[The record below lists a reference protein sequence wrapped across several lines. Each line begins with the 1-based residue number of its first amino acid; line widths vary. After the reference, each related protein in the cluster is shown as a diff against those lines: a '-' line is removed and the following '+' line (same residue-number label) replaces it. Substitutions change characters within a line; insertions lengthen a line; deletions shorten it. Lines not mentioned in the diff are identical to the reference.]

1 MAEASNQQN
10 NQDHDW
16 QQTDPRILGQILAAQ
31 SIVFALPDTIHIAE
45 FYAQTLTA
53 IPGITACRVC
63 LGNRSIQAG
72 EIQISVCNQCET
84 AHHTDQKEYA
94 VVPVDSNFRCTLT
107 DQPDMRVIAIDSYQH
122 HFGFFVSRINDAAAF
137 EAYQPFILNL
147 SNHIALILE
156 NRLQRDWLQKA
167 HDELERRVAERTRD
181 LTAANEKLNAAR
193 LAALDSVQEAVE
205 ARRSVEQANADL
217 QREAIE
223 RKHVEEA
230 LRASEQKLE
239 EAARIAHV
247 GYWERDFVAES
258 ITLSDEACQIFGLP
272 LQNRLPK
279 LAEWHVQWL
288 NLIHPEDQP
297 KVRQVLTDALAGG
310 RPYNVEYR
318 VVRPDGEVRNIH
330 SYAEFIRD
338 ESGKPLRMFGT
349 MIDITERKR
358 AEEALRESETR
369 FRAIFESSV
378 DAIGVSKAGVHTF
391 VNPAYLTLFGFA
403 DNTELAGKPIL
414 DLIASGHRE
423 QILENMRRREDGQP
437 VPIVYETRG
446 LRKDGSE
453 FDMDVHVSTYELN
466 GEVYTVPIL
475 RDITERKRAEEEIRK
490 LNQELEQR
498 VVERTAQLESANKEL
513 EAFAYSVSHD
523 LRAPLRHID
532 GFIEMLKNRTQTT
545 LDDQSQHYMDV
556 IAESAK
562 KMGTLIDDLLS
573 FSRTGR
579 DEMITTQVDFDVLT
593 GEVIREFEPETAG
606 RLIHWHIA
614 EIPPVMGDRAMLRI
628 VLTNLLSN
636 ALKFTRPRQQAE
648 IEIGCMPDQKEEVVV
663 FVRDNG
669 VGFNMDYVDKLFGVF
684 QRLHR
689 ADEFEGTGIGLAN
702 VRRIISRHGGRTWAE
717 SEIDHGATIYFSL
730 PKSNA

>member
-1 MAEASNQQN
+1 
-10 NQDHDW
+10 
-16 QQTDPRILGQILAAQ
+16 
-31 SIVFALPDTIHIAE
+31 
-45 FYAQTLTA
+45 
-53 IPGITACRVC
+53 
-63 LGNRSIQAG
+63 
-72 EIQISVCNQCET
+72 
-84 AHHTDQKEYA
+84 
-94 VVPVDSNFRCTLT
+94 
-107 DQPDMRVIAIDSYQH
+107 VIAINSYQH

-137 EAYQPFILNL
+137 EAYQPFVLDL

-167 HDELERRVAERTRD
+167 HDELERRVAERTCD
-181 LTAANEKLNAAR
+181 LTAANEKLNAAH
-193 LAALDSVQEAVE
+193 LAALDSVQDAVE
-205 ARRSVEQANADL
+205 ARRSVEQVNADL

-258 ITLSDEACQIFGLP
+258 ITLSEEACQIFGLP

-279 LAEWHVQWL
+279 LGEWHVQWL

-297 KVRQVLTDALAGG
+297 KVMQVLSDALAGVH
-310 RPYNVEYR
+310 PYNVDYR

-330 SYAEFIRD
+330 SYAELIRD

-358 AEEALRESETR
+358 AEE
-369 FRAIFESSV
+369 
-378 DAIGVSKAGVHTF
+378 
-391 VNPAYLTLFGFA
+391 
-403 DNTELAGKPIL
+403 
-414 DLIASGHRE
+414 
-423 QILENMRRREDGQP
+423 
-437 VPIVYETRG
+437 
-446 LRKDGSE
+446 
-453 FDMDVHVSTYELN
+453 
-466 GEVYTVPIL
+466 
-475 RDITERKRAEEEIRK
+475 EIRK
-490 LNQELEQR
+490 LNQGLEQR
-498 VVERTAQLESANKEL
+498 VVERTIQLESANKEL

-532 GFIEMLKNRTQTT
+532 SFIEMLKNRTQAA
-545 LDDQSQHYMDV
+545 LDDQSRHYMDV

-579 DEMITTQVDFDVLT
+579 DEMITTQIDLGVLT
-593 GEVIREFEPETAG
+593 REVIGEFEPETTG
-606 RLIHWHIA
+606 RLIHWHIVK
-614 EIPPVMGDRAMLRI
+614 IPPVMGDRAMLRI

-648 IEIGCMPDQKEEVVV
+648 IEIGCVPDQKEEVVV

-689 ADEFEGTGIGLAN
+689 ADEF
-702 VRRIISRHGGRTWAE
+702 
-717 SEIDHGATIYFSL
+717 
-730 PKSNA
+730 